1 MFDSNKKMMNFKKF
15 PIFNKIFL
23 CISLIIFF
31 NEGINSQNNPIFFD
45 TPYEVPSEF
54 DSRVITTAVPFLL
67 IASDARAA
75 GLGDMGVATSVDTY
89 SQQWNPSKYA
99 FSETKSGFGISYTPY
114 LSKLVNDIF
123 LANVT
128 YFNRINERSAFA
140 ASFKYFSLG
149 EIELRQTAEDL
160 GIIEKPNELTLDV
173 SYALRLSDQFSMSV
187 ALRYLRSDLRIPEI
201 DSNFGAASS
210 YGVDISGYYQSEE
223 VAYNDFNGRWR
234 GGFALQNIGPK
245 IKYDDAGQENFIPTT
260 LRLGGG
266 FDFIFDYYN
275 KLSVTAEVAKL
286 LVPTPPI
293 KGDIYESFIDNNGNG
308 IYDPENSTNASDL
321 DVLADLA
328 QGPNG
333 EVLQDVILE
342 GQDPNVGFVK
352 GIFQSFGDAP
362 GGFSEELEE
371 FTWALSAEYL
381 YQDSFALRAGY
392 FNENE
397 FKGARKFFSLGAGFK
412 YTTIDIDLSYLFS
425 ASKVQS
431 PLESTLR
438 FSLSFNIGD
447 GEYLE
452 Y

>member
-1 MFDSNKKMMNFKKF
+1 MINKKLNHSLRFLILITILIF
-15 PIFNKIFL
+15 PLRN
-23 CISLIIFF
+23 IIAQTHI
-31 NEGINSQNNPIFFD
+31 EPNP
-45 TPYEVPSEF
+45 
-54 DSRVITTAVPFLL
+54 DSRVITTGVPFLL

-128 YFNRINERSAFA
+128 YFNRISERSAFA
-140 ASFKYFSLG
+140 VSFKYFSLG
-149 EIELRQTAEDL
+149 EIELRENEFDL
-160 GIIEKPNELTLDV
+160 GIIEQPNELTFDV

-187 ALRYLRSDLRIPEI
+187 ALRYLRSDLRIQALDPN
-201 DSNFGAASS
+201 SKSAGS
-210 YGVDISGYYQSEE
+210 YGVDISGFYQGEE
-223 VAYNDFNGRWR
+223 VAYNEFNGRWR

-245 IKYDDAGQENFIPTT
+245 LKYDDAGRENFIPTT

-266 FDFIFDYYN
+266 FDFIFDFYN
-275 KLSVTAEVAKL
+275 KLSVTAEFTKL

-293 KGDIYESFIDNNGNG
+293 TGTEYSYNDVNGDGIWTLEEDGELQQSNIINNNVIID
-308 IYDPENSTNASDL
+308 
-321 DVLADLA
+321 
-328 QGPNG
+328 
-333 EVLQDVILE
+333 
-342 GQDPNVGFVK
+342 GQDPNVGFVD

-362 GGFSEELEE
+362 GGFSEELDE
-371 FTWALSAEYL
+371 FTLALSAEYL

-397 FKGARKFFSLGAGFK
+397 TKGARKFFSLGAGFK
-412 YTTIDIDLSYLFS
+412 YSTVDIDMSYLFS

-431 PLESTLR
+431 PLENTLR
-438 FSLSFNIGD
+438 FSLSFNIGQ